1 MAALMSKTKKDTAAV
16 RLYDVHAIY
25 TVQSFTANEKN
36 KGFFFTYTPLS
47 FEESSLSASE
57 STSQES
63 FTLKKKWKKVET
75 TYCNIIFHSFISS
88 GIIII
93 NTIYV
98 QCHDAHFF
106 SFCSFV
112 PE

>member
-25 TVQSFTANEKN
+25 NPLQQTKRIRV
-36 KGFFFTYTPLS
+36 FFFTYTPLS
-47 FEESSLSASE
+47 FEESSLSSAE

-63 FTLKKKWKKVET
+63 FTFKKKKWKKVET
-75 TYCNIIFHSFISS
+75 TYYNILFHLFISS
-88 GIIII
+88 SIIII
-93 NTIYV
+93 NTINV
-98 QCHDAHFF
+98 QCHDANFF